1 MTRVVSEK
9 ETVTCTAQQ
18 NYKSPQ
24 SWRPANEVKGGQFDQ
39 HLLCRLPRSRRNML
53 SGLQDHKPQKFAVW
67 KNHTGPTY
75 DFNITQCTAPFSI
88 LSTLKESHI
97 RRVLHSLRSRYL
109 SSPTG
114 YINDTPAFRYTVI
127 F

>member
-53 SGLQDHKPQKFAVW
+53 SGLQVSW
-67 KNHTGPTY
+67 L
-75 DFNITQCTAPFSI
+75 NILHLYRNNFSV
-88 LSTLKESHI
+88 K